1 MLDISLA
8 VCANHNKTQKSTPDE
23 AVNNQILLT
32 ISLLLNTM
40 ESEKRVPMSP
50 TGARCGNSPLHYGGG
65 YFCYGNITMCLR
77 YHKNKQGPLDT
88 IAYRHYKEIGP
99 SALSLPIKH

>member
-1 MLDISLA
+1 MPKEALQGCFINKHRSAGKKVTISDMEIA
-8 VCANHNKTQKSTPDE
+8 QIKKPPRE

-32 ISLLLNTM
+32 INLLLNIM

-65 YFCYGNITMCLR
+65 YFCYGNIC
-77 YHKNKQGPLDT
+77 KT
-88 IAYRHYKEIGP
+88 I
-99 SALSLPIKH
+99 